1 MDRYIFVD
9 YVTCV
14 IFINI
19 NYYEYT
25 SDYLKLWP
33 LIGQPTSEICD
44 NHLMRNAALK
54 FKMAARFA
62 EVSQE
67 QIDKIKQ
74 ESIPKK
80 SDKILGL

>member
-1 MDRYIFVD
+1 
-9 YVTCV
+9 
-14 IFINI
+14 
-19 NYYEYT
+19 
-25 SDYLKLWP
+25 
-33 LIGQPTSEICD
+33 
-44 NHLMRNAALK
+44 MRNAALK